1 MSISYQT
8 PSAPSASVSV
18 GNQPLTEPSFNA
30 AGASFFSSSDLES
43 NIGSVVGSTIDE
55 EDNEVAQVLGAT
67 IPVTL
72 DISAIGT
79 EELNEFRL
87 QPVNISTKTDTITL
101 TKNSQNPTDDRPSN
115 CGPRIVLIRKGMFGD
130 EPSMVSV
137 VGKAIDHQDGKNLHG
152 IVRNIQKINNNTK
165 VLITLVVEHVTEVR
179 LEQNILDTLY
189 PGKMVDL
196 IP

>member
-8 PSAPSASVSV
+8 PTAPSASVSV
-18 GNQPLTEPSFNA
+18 GNQSFTEPSFNA

-43 NIGSVVGSTIDE
+43 KIGSVVGSTIDE
-55 EDNEVAQVLGAT
+55 EEDEVAQVLGAT
-67 IPVTL
+67 IPITL
-72 DISAIGT
+72 NASAVSKN
-79 EELNEFRL
+79 ELNYYRL
-87 QPVNISTKTDTITL
+87 KPVNISTTNHTIKITSS
-101 TKNSQNPTDDRPSN
+101 SQNPTDDRPAN

-137 VGKAIDHQDGKNLHG
+137 VGKAIDHDNGNNLHG

-179 LEQNILDTLY
+179 LDQTVLDSLY

-196 IP
+196 I